1 VCVNELQREAR
12 QKLFSYAVAALSNFF
27 WDSLRISRE
36 LSIMGRRASPIGPL
50 LCVGERVRTH
60 SDTGRSHKVIGIGS
74 SRQWSRN
81 GPKYYVARDCHACSR
96 ARQHPRERRNG
107 HSPVCRAPVGGVPG
121 LTVQERTCDAHPF
134 ARAPAIWIP
143 GLTTQERTCDAH
155 PLQGRRWP
163 ESRA

>member
-1 VCVNELQREAR
+1 MNELQREAR

-36 LSIMGRRASPIGPL
+36 LSIMGRLASPIGPL

-81 GPKYYVARDCHACSR
+81 GPKCLVARDCRGMLSGMA
-96 ARQHPRERRNG
+96 
-107 HSPVCRAPVGGVPG
+107 APSLKALWT
-121 LTVQERTCDAHPF
+121 LT
-134 ARAPAIWIP
+134 
-143 GLTTQERTCDAH
+143 L
-155 PLQGRRWP
+155 LQGRRWSV
-163 ESRA
+163 SRA